1 MLLHVGAI
9 LFDIDG
15 TLVDSST
22 VVQRSWRTWA
32 REFHVD
38 ADEVVRVCH
47 GRRTEDVVS
56 LFVPPPQQ
64 AAATARELA
73 LELAD
78 FDGVVALPGSS
89 RILDALSPSQW
100 AAVTS
105 GERSLMIARL
115 KASGLPVPHVLIAAE
130 DVSTGKPNPEGYLKA
145 ARALG
150 FQPQDCLVIEDSPAG
165 IGAGRAAGARRPAW

>member
-1 MLLHVGAI
+1 M
-9 LFDIDG
+9 
-15 TLVDSST
+15 
-22 VVQRSWRTWA
+22 
-32 REFHVD
+32 
-38 ADEVVRVCH
+38 
-47 GRRTEDVVS
+47 
-56 LFVPPPQQ
+56 PPPQQ

-165 IGAGRAAGARRPAW
+165 IGAGRAAGAQVLAVTTTHSRAELVGADVVVPGLSCVSVEFTDPGVTVSI